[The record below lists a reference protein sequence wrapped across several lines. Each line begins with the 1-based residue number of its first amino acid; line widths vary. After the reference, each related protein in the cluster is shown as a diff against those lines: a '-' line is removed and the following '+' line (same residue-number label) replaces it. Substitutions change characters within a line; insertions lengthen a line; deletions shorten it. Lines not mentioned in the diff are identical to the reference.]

1 MSTIT
6 PPPVSSPRVAR
17 VTARER
23 RRHLIATAQVAGA
36 LVVIAAGVYVAA
48 GVTADIIEERQIG
61 PAISFE
67 PCATEDD
74 PGPCY
79 WDASTRSNGTGR
91 SFIVI
96 DDVIYPVP
104 VEAR

>member
-1 MSTIT
+1 MCAPIR
-6 PPPVSSPRVAR
+6 SPRATR
-17 VTARER
+17 ITARER
-23 RRHLIATAQVAGA
+23 RRRLIVGAQVTAA
-36 LVVIAAGVYVAA
+36 LAAIVGSVYVGTA
-48 GVTADIIEERQIG
+48 VTADIIEEQQVG
-61 PAISFE
+61 PSISFE

-79 WDASTRSNGTGR
+79 WDASTRSEHGGR

>member
-1 MSTIT
+1 MSA
-6 PPPVSSPRVAR
+6 PVSSPRAAR
-17 VTARER
+17 ITARER
-23 RRHLIATAQVAGA
+23 RRRLIVGAQVTAA
-36 LVVIAAGVYVAA
+36 LAAIVGGVYVGAA
-48 GVTADIIEERQIG
+48 LTADIIEEQQVG
-61 PAISFE
+61 PSISFE

-96 DDVIYPVP
+96 DEVIYPVP